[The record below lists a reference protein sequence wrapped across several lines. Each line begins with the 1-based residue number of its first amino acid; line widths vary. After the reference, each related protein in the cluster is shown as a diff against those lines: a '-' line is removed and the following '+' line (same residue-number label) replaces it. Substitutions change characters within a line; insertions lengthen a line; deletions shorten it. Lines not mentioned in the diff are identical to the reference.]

1 MHKIA
6 MEMGKWAMEQAK
18 AHGFDNLSAQDWD
31 DLKDCMEIVKSAI
44 CADKD
49 YREVEAMDDFEK
61 EYGRMGYRG
70 RAANGR
76 FVHRPGRGRSA
87 GYTPYL
93 HMMDDGMDDYDMYDD
108 IPYPMTGYRMGYTGG
123 RGRNSGSYSGN
134 NGNRGGNSNDGNSG
148 NSNSY
153 GYDGGNNGN
162 SGGGYGYDRM
172 NMRQP
177 SRYGESYDRYDQ
189 NRRHYTETKNPEDK
203 KAMKQSVNDIYSD
216 MENMID
222 NIMEYADAA
231 DKPELKQKFV
241 QMAQKVQNMK

>member
-18 AHGFDNLSAQDWD
+18 AHGFDNLTSQQWD

-76 FVHRPGRGRSA
+76 FVHRSGRGRSA

-93 HMMDDGMDDYDMYDD
+93 HMMEDGMDDYDMYDEM
-108 IPYPMTGYRMGYTGG
+108 PYPMTGYRMGYTDGNRGG
-123 RGRNSGSYSGN
+123 NMGNSSSSGSYSGN
-134 NGNRGGNSNDGNSG
+134 YGGGNSRSG
-148 NSNSY
+148 Y
-153 GYDGGNNGN
+153 EG
-162 SGGGYGYDRM
+162 
-172 NMRQP
+172 MRQP
-177 SRYGESYDRYDQ
+177 PRYGESYDRYKDS
-189 NRRHYTETKNPEDK
+189 RRHYTENPTPEYQQKMKENADDVFDDIEELAK
-203 KAMKQSVNDIYSD
+203 KMYS
-216 MENMID
+216 E
-222 NIMEYADAA
+222 ADAN
-231 DKPELKQKFV
+231 DKAKFKQKMT
-241 QMAQKVQNMK
+241 QLVQNMK

>member
-1 MHKIA
+1 MHKVA

-18 AHGFDNLSAQDWD
+18 AHGFDNLSSQDWD

-93 HMMDDGMDDYDMYDD
+93 HMMDDGMDEYDMYDEM
-108 IPYPMTGYRMGYTGG
+108 PYPMTGYRMGYTGG
-123 RGRNSGSYSGN
+123 NRGGNMGNSSSSGSYSGN
-134 NGNRGGNSNDGNSG
+134 YGGGNSRSG
-148 NSNSY
+148 Y
-153 GYDGGNNGN
+153 EG
-162 SGGGYGYDRM
+162 
-172 NMRQP
+172 MRQP
-177 SRYGESYDRYDQ
+177 SRYGESYDRYSDR
-189 NRRHYTETKNPEDK
+189 RRHYHESGDADSKKKMED
-203 KAMKQSVNDIYSD
+203 SIGEVFDD
-216 MENMID
+216 MENVVQDVWKEMS
-222 NIMEYADAA
+222 
-231 DKPELKQKFV
+231 PEQKQKYKARMTQMV
-241 QMAQKVQNMK
+241 QKMQ

>member
-1 MHKIA
+1 MHKVA

-18 AHGFDNLSAQDWD
+18 AHGFDNLSSQDWD

-93 HMMDDGMDDYDMYDD
+93 HMMEDGMDDYDMYDEM
-108 IPYPMTGYRMGYTGG
+108 PYPMTGYRMGYTDGNRGG
-123 RGRNSGSYSGN
+123 NMGNSSSFGSYSGN
-134 NGNRGGNSNDGNSG
+134 YGGGNSRSG
-148 NSNSY
+148 Y
-153 GYDGGNNGN
+153 EG
-162 SGGGYGYDRM
+162 
-172 NMRQP
+172 MRQP
-177 SRYGESYDRYDQ
+177 SRYGESYDRYSDR
-189 NRRHYTETKNPEDK
+189 RRHYHETKDAESK
-203 KAMKQSVNDIYSD
+203 KQMDDSMKEYMADV
-216 MENMID
+216 MENMRD
-222 NIMEYADAA
+222 MWKDADPTLRQTMKA
-231 DKPELKQKFV
+231 DLTKMV
-241 QMAQKVQNMK
+241 QQLQ

>member
-1 MHKIA
+1 MHKVA

-18 AHGFDNLSAQDWD
+18 AHGFDNISSQDWD

-108 IPYPMTGYRMGYTGG
+108 IPYPMTGYRMGYTDS
-123 RGRNSGSYSGN
+123 RGRNMSEMSKTSDY
-134 NGNRGGNSNDGNSG
+134 RDGK
-148 NSNSY
+148 
-153 GYDGGNNGN
+153 YDHV
-162 SGGGYGYDRM
+162 
-172 NMRQP
+172 RQP
-177 SRYGESYDRYDQ
+177 SRYGESYDRYKD
-189 NRRHYTETKNPEDK
+189 NRRHYTENPTPEHQK
-203 KAMKQSVNDIYSD
+203 MMKDSADEVFNDIEDLAKKMY
-216 MENMID
+216 E
-222 NIMEYADAA
+222 EADAQDRA
-231 DKPELKQKFV
+231 KLKAKMTQL
-241 QMAQKVQNMK
+241 VQNMK

>member
-18 AHGFDNLSAQDWD
+18 AHGFDNITSQEWD

-76 FVHRPGRGRSA
+76 FVHRSGRGRSA

-93 HMMDDGMDDYDMYDD
+93 HMMEDGMDDYDMHDD
-108 IPYPMTGYRMGYTGG
+108 IPYPMTGYRMGYTDGNRGG
-123 RGRNSGSYSGN
+123 NMGNSSSSGSYSGN
-134 NGNRGGNSNDGNSG
+134 YGGGNSRSG
-148 NSNSY
+148 Y
-153 GYDGGNNGN
+153 EG
-162 SGGGYGYDRM
+162 
-172 NMRQP
+172 MRQP
-177 SRYGESYDRYDQ
+177 SRYGESYDRYSDR
-189 NRRHYTETKNPEDK
+189 RRHYHESGDADSKKKMED
-203 KAMKQSVNDIYSD
+203 SIGEVFDD
-216 MENMID
+216 MENVVQDVWKEMT
-222 NIMEYADAA
+222 
-231 DKPELKQKFV
+231 PEQKQKYKARMTQMV
-241 QMAQKVQNMK
+241 QKMQ